1 MRCLGCSV
9 SQVQYV
15 FLEVV
20 AGNEAAMRL
29 YERYGFR
36 YEDRGLQ
43 PVMKAIG
50 MGRLNMYKWV
60 VIKGGR

>member
-1 MRCLGCSV
+1 MRWLGCAV